1 MADKQQRKQPTI
13 DNADD
18 AMLDAKARF
27 DQWLVEFQ
35 AEWHRPQVE
44 TAAKMLWSSQ
54 PEQVRNYI
62 RQSKPDAAK
71 QMDSLF
77 EKGR

>member
-1 MADKQQRKQPTI
+1 MPEPQQKKQPTI
-13 DNADD
+13 ENADD
-18 AMLDAKARF
+18 CLLDARARF
-27 DQWLVEFQ
+27 EQWQAEFQ

>member
-1 MADKQQRKQPTI
+1 MIEPQQKKQPTI
-13 DNADD
+13 ESADD
-18 AMLDAKARF
+18 AMLDARARF
-27 DQWLVEFQ
+27 EQWQAEFQ
-35 AEWHRPQVE
+35 AEWNRPKAE
-44 TAAKMLWSSQ
+44 IAAKLLWSSQ
-54 PEQVRNYI
+54 PEQVKNYI